1 MWEYYICR
9 DLELWESTGTL
20 VKIKEVQYGW
30 NIECKKGSREA
41 TKIRGGRVIKISES
55 IVKHRVFILR
65 PRERPN

>member
-1 MWEYYICR
+1 M
-9 DLELWESTGTL
+9 
-20 VKIKEVQYGW
+20 KIKEVQYDW

-41 TKIRGGRVIKISES
+41 TRIRGGRVTKISES